1 MGKKLSELT
10 LQELQE
16 KKKTI
21 TGVSIGLGI
30 VMAIACP
37 LLLYFAITQKNY
49 ALMVVATGS
58 LTSLAPGLSIM
69 SQIKKEIKT
78 RETENN

>member
-1 MGKKLSELT
+1 MERKLSELT
-10 LQELQE
+10 LDELKE
-16 KKKTI
+16 RKKKI
-21 TGVSIGLGI
+21 AGVSIGLGI

-37 LLLYFAITQKNY
+37 FLFYFAITQKNY

-58 LTSLAPGLSIM
+58 LASLAPGLSVM

-78 RETENN
+78 RETKTE